1 MLTSLT
7 PCRNRR
13 RLTEATTRGRS
24 MARIWVSTHALR
36 RYVERVCGFVI
47 EIDDDRLSVAGMR
60 LLGFD
65 IDRVEREILA
75 AVGQAPAIG
84 AGSLLKGELR
94 FLFRDGGVVTVLDAG
109 KGLAAWSGA
118 KHARHYAM
126 RPFAG
131 EVIQ

>member
-1 MLTSLT
+1 
-7 PCRNRR
+7 
-13 RLTEATTRGRS
+13 

-47 EIDDDRLSVAGMR
+47 EIDDDRLAVAGMR

-65 IDRVEREILA
+65 LDRVEQEILD
-75 AVGQAPAIG
+75 AVGQAPTIG

-109 KGLAAWSGA
+109 EGSSGWSGA

-126 RPFAG
+126 RAFKG
-131 EVIQ
+131 EVIH